1 MQPAQLA
8 NHLGAWA
15 EIEVIGIPKQNLATH
30 LFQISGQHGFYSSLS
45 AHRHKGGGLHNAM
58 RGNQLAKSRT
68 CRIFL
73 DYCEG

>member
-8 NHLGAWA
+8 NQLGAWA

-45 AHRHKGGGLHNAM
+45 AHRHKGGRLYNAM
-58 RGNQLAKSRT
+58 RGSQLAEART
-68 CRIFL
+68 CRVFFY
-73 DYCEG
+73 YCEV